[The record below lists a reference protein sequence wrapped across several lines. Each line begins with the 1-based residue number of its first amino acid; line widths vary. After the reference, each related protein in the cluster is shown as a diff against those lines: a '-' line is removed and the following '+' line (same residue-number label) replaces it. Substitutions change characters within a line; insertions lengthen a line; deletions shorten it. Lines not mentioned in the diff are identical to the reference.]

1 MHEADQI
8 SLCSKC
14 GFRTITIVYLLHVQ
28 GTQVRVKD
36 IITASKI
43 MKKVT
48 KEDLKAMP
56 VYPVGSAILHCPYA
70 SSHFK

>member
-1 MHEADQI
+1 
-8 SLCSKC
+8 
-14 GFRTITIVYLLHVQ
+14 VQ